1 MNLIHNMFIY
11 KYMNYTNYF
20 YLSLREKLKRSKYRK
35 LIKIQLDQ
43 EILSSSR
50 KSFDDKKNIPV
61 LRIYH
66 R

>member
-1 MNLIHNMFIY
+1 
-11 KYMNYTNYF
+11 MNYTNYF
-20 YLSLREKLKRSKYRK
+20 YLSFREKLKRSKYRK